1 MVTEYY
7 NYQVLELGVRNHQE
21 QVEYLKKLIEYHK
34 DKARKDAI
42 DEVIEKLRVRVCFCS
57 DYNMM
62 CNYCIELN
70 KIAKE
75 MQK

>member
-42 DEVIEKLRVRVCFCS
+42 DEMSKRIIKASIKDGYWNGINRK
-57 DYNMM
+57 D
-62 CNYCIELN
+62 LN
-70 KIAKE
+70 EIAKE
-75 MQK
+75 MQE